1 MIPLIRTPIDRSKR
15 RLDEEKR
22 AALECFLDAWG
33 DAAEIGVDG
42 GIAASA
48 AIYVALSELVEA
60 YGEEPV
66 AKLIEELPQRIRHAE
81 FTVQRTLQ

>member
-1 MIPLIRTPIDRSKR
+1 MIPLIRTPTDRTKR

-33 DAAEIGVDG
+33 DVAECGIDG
-42 GIAASA
+42 GVAASA
-48 AIYVALSELVEA
+48 AIYVALSELVET

-66 AKLIEELPQRIRHAE
+66 AKLVEELPERIRLAE